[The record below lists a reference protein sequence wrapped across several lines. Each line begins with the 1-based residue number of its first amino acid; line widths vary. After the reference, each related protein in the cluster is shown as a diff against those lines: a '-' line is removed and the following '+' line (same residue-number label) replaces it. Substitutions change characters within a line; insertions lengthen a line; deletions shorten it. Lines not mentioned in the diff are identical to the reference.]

1 MARLIIGPA
10 VNDTVF
16 KVTALA
22 SEQLNLAL
30 EWRKDLERFCNIME
44 MLGGLLQD
52 AGEKHVAGK
61 PNIKAWLE
69 RLTKICG
76 VV

>member
-1 MARLIIGPA
+1 MTRLIIGPA
-10 VNDTVF
+10 VNATVS

-22 SEQLNLAL
+22 SEQLNLASG
-30 EWRKDLERFCNIME
+30 WMKDLERFCHMME

-61 PNIKAWLE
+61 PNIKTWLQ
-69 RLTKICG
+69 RL
-76 VV
+76 